1 MLNLLKPVLLIT
13 LIIFVIFFAFTIIHS
28 VVATVTWLL
37 IRFVFIAIAG
47 IAIYVAVKKLK

>member
-1 MLNLLKPVLLIT
+1 MLNLLKPVLLIA